1 MSSVHFNGIGF
12 NHLSNFIIV
21 KNDQKE
27 LYIYFNFE
35 APRRLDLEEE
45 NRLLRMQIS
54 ELKNLIVNLCFKEKQ
69 A

>member
-1 MSSVHFNGIGF
+1 MI
-12 NHLSNFIIV
+12 
-21 KNDQKE
+21 KR
-27 LYIYFNFE
+27 NFE